1 MLKGLFIMD
10 KNIVNQVYPDDV
22 QNEIRTLVEITALP
36 LSKQEVE
43 EDKTILNDIDFIFS
57 SWGGPTLDEDFL
69 KHAPKLKAL
78 FYAAGSVKKIVTEDS
93 WKAGIKIM
101 NANVANAIPVA
112 EYALSQILFSLKDGW
127 QMTRKLRETKVYP
140 EIPYINVVGAYKSTV
155 GLISLS
161 AVGRKTI
168 ELLQPFD
175 LEVIA
180 YDPFVSEEEAKELNV
195 KLCSLEEVF
204 QKSDVVSLHSPLL
217 KETTGMITGELIVS
231 MKDYATFINTARGA
245 IVKEDEMVEILK
257 RRTDLTAILDVTCP
271 EPPPKT
277 SMLYTL
283 PNVVLTPHIAGS
295 MGGEMGRMGA
305 YMLEELKRYLDNKP
319 LDWEITEEAFKHMA

>member
-10 KNIVNQVYPDDV
+10 KNVINQVYPNDIKND
-22 QNEIRTLVEITALP
+22 IKTLVEITAPP
-36 LSKQEVE
+36 LSKQEIE

-57 SWGGPTLDEDFL
+57 SWGGPTLNEDFL

-78 FYAAGSVKKIVTEDS
+78 FFAAGSVKKIVTEDS

-127 QMTRKLRETKVYP
+127 QMTRKLRETRVYP
-140 EIPYINVVGAYKSTV
+140 EIPYMNVVGAYKSTI

-161 AVGRKTI
+161 AVGRKTN

-204 QKSDVVSLHSPLL
+204 QKANVVSLHSPLL
-217 KETTGMITGELIVS
+217 KETTGMITGELIAS
-231 MKDYATFINTARGA
+231 MKEHATFINTARGA
-245 IVKEDEMVEILK
+245 IVKEDEMIEVLK
-257 RRTDLTAILDVTCP
+257 RREDLTAILDVTYP
-271 EPPPKT
+271 EPALKT

-305 YMLEELKRYLDNKP
+305 YMLEELKRYLDNESLK
-319 LDWEITEEAFKHMA
+319 WEVTEEAFKHMA

>member
-1 MLKGLFIMD
+1 MD